1 MTGPAGKGGG
11 PPARRGGPGFGPG
24 FGGPGG
30 KPLNFRAS
38 GVRLLRLLAAQRPLV
53 AGVAGLGAAGVALSV
68 LGPPILGHA
77 TDLIFSGAVGTILG
91 RRFPAGTT
99 KQQAVTILR
108 QHGQRRVADLIQP
121 LHVTPGQGIDFT
133 AVGRVLAV
141 VLIVF
146 LAASVLLWLQGRLA
160 TLAVQRATFRL
171 RADVSSKLSR
181 LPLRHFDRQPRGE
194 ILSRVTNDIDN
205 VAQTLQ
211 QTLSQLITSVFT
223 VIGVLIAM
231 LLISPLLA
239 AVTVVTVPV
248 CMLAAARIG
257 HRAQPQFIAQWST
270 TGQLNSHVEEVFTGH
285 TLVTMFGRQA
295 AAMDT
300 FTAHNDRLCRASA
313 RAQFVAGLI
322 QPVMTFIGNLN
333 YVFLAVIG
341 GLRVASGQ
349 LSIGDVQAFI
359 QYTRQFSQASGQFAS
374 MAGLL
379 QSGVA
384 SAERIFELL
393 DAPEQ
398 GPEPARPARPRA
410 AAGRIRFEEV
420 TFRYDGEVPLI
431 EGLSLAAEPG
441 QTVAIVGPTGAG
453 KTTLV
458 NLLLRFYDVTGGRI
472 TLGGVDIATMSRAD
486 LRSSI
491 GLVLQDTWLF
501 GDTIAANIGYGAD
514 HPSRERVIEAAVAA
528 HADHFIRTLP
538 DGYDT
543 VVDEDGSN
551 LSAGE
556 RQLITIARAIL
567 SGPEVLVLDE
577 ATSAVDGR
585 TELLVQQGMSEL
597 RRGRTSL
604 VIAHRLSTIREAD
617 VIVVMDEGRIAEQGS
632 HDDLLAAGGAYA
644 RLYAAQFQLTAD
656 HPDAAVSQTAG
667 AISSRG

>member
-1 MTGPAGKGGG
+1 
-11 PPARRGGPGFGPG
+11 
-24 FGGPGG
+24 
-30 KPLNFRAS
+30 
-38 GVRLLRLLAAQRPLV
+38 
-53 AGVAGLGAAGVALSV
+53 
-68 LGPPILGHA
+68 
-77 TDLIFSGAVGTILG
+77 
-91 RRFPAGTT
+91 
-99 KQQAVTILR
+99 
-108 QHGQRRVADLIQP
+108 
-121 LHVTPGQGIDFT
+121 
-133 AVGRVLAV
+133 
-141 VLIVF
+141 
-146 LAASVLLWLQGRLA
+146 
-160 TLAVQRATFRL
+160 
-171 RADVSSKLSR
+171 
-181 LPLRHFDRQPRGE
+181 
-194 ILSRVTNDIDN
+194 
-205 VAQTLQ
+205 
-211 QTLSQLITSVFT
+211 
-223 VIGVLIAM
+223 
-231 LLISPLLA
+231 
-239 AVTVVTVPV
+239 
-248 CMLAAARIG
+248 
-257 HRAQPQFIAQWST
+257 
-270 TGQLNSHVEEVFTGH
+270 
-285 TLVTMFGRQA
+285 
-295 AAMDT
+295 MDT
-300 FTAHNDRLCRASA
+300 FTAHNDRLCRTSA

-322 QPVMTFIGNLN
+322 QPAMTFIGNLN

-359 QYTRQFSQASGQFAS
+359 QYTRQFSQASGRFAS
-374 MAGLL
+374 MASML

-398 GPEPARPARPRA
+398 GPEPARPARRRA

-486 LRSSI
+486 L
-491 GLVLQDTWLF
+491 LVHRPGAAGHLAVR
-501 GDTIAANIGYGAD
+501 DTIAANIGYGAD
-514 HPSRERVIEAAVAA
+514 QPSRERVIEAAVAA
-528 HADHFIRTLP
+528 HADHFIRALP

-632 HDDLLAAGGAYA
+632 HGELLAAGGAYA
-644 RLYAAQFQLTAD
+644 RLYAAQFQLTAG

-667 AISSRG
+667 AVSSRG